1 MRPIWSGAITFGLIY
16 IPVKLYSASEDRELD
31 FDLLRKDD
39 LCPIRYAR
47 VCARTGEEVPWEDIV
62 KGYQIRKGEYVVVTD
77 DDFKRASPKKTK
89 TIEITS
95 FADASEIDPKLI
107 EKPYYLEPV
116 EGAAPAY
123 ALLREAMRAKGKV
136 GVASYVLRNRERMAT
151 IQPDGDMLVLNQLR
165 FASELREPTDL
176 ELPPTDAVK
185 PRELEMAT
193 KLVDQLTEPF
203 DAAKYTDA
211 YTEQLLEFIKEKAA
225 GHVPE
230 AAPEEEPVPADVTDL
245 FAKLRESLTQTQK

>member
-16 IPVKLYSASEDRELD
+16 IPVKLYSASEEQELD

-77 DDFKRASPKKTK
+77 EDFKRASPKKTK

-95 FADASEIDPKLI
+95 FADASEIDARLI
-107 EKPYYLEPV
+107 EKPYYLEPAA
-116 EGAAPAY
+116 EAAPAY
-123 ALLREAMRAKGKV
+123 ALLHEAMRTKGKV
-136 GVASYVLRNRERMAT
+136 GIASYVLRNREHIAT
-151 IQPDGDMLVLNQLR
+151 IQPNDSILVLNQLR
-165 FASELREPTDL
+165 FASELRDPTDL
-176 ELPPTDAVK
+176 ELPATDVVK

-193 KLVDQLTEPF
+193 KLIDQLTEPF
-203 DAAKYTDA
+203 DATKYTDA

-225 GHVPE
+225 GHAPE
-230 AAPEEEPVPADVTDL
+230 TAPEEEPVPADVTDL
-245 FAKLRESLTQTQK
+245 FAKLRESLAQSQK